1 MNIGDLIP
9 NNWSNTQ
16 IDKSDRGSKEKRF
29 CINWHEVSKDHWEK
43 FDEGIITKC
52 SERKLEMHIQ
62 ELLEKNYSSDME
74 EIFLQDAIDKIW
86 MRILA
91 IILNSCID
99 NLLHYWK
106 LNEDT
111 KDQNIDRKKKKY
123 ENRNYLYTAKLAY
136 LWYICNHPGKL
147 VAKDN
152 ELFRLNWIHKIK
164 KYNEDYHDEELEE
177 INTLPLEERPFFIL
191 TDDFLSDNW
200 KKSFNNALKERKLL
214 DEKLYLNRK

>member
-1 MNIGDLIP
+1 MLNIGDLIP

-43 FDEGIITKC
+43 FTEGIITKC

-74 EIFLQDAIDKIW
+74 DTFLQDAIDKIW

-99 NLLHYWK
+99 NLPITGSRMRIQKARILIERRRSMK
-106 LNEDT
+106 NV
-111 KDQNIDRKKKKY
+111 II
-123 ENRNYLYTAKLAY
+123 YTQ
-136 LWYICNHPGKL
+136 P
-147 VAKDN
+147 
-152 ELFRLNWIHKIK
+152 NWHIYGI
-164 KYNEDYHDEELEE
+164 YAIIQVN
-177 INTLPLEERPFFIL
+177 
-191 TDDFLSDNW
+191 
-200 KKSFNNALKERKLL
+200 
-214 DEKLYLNRK
+214 